1 MQDCKKTLLKHGAW
15 FAEHSGQ
22 SRTRTA
28 DVGAPFVRDG
38 ATVSWYLLCS
48 FFLPE
53 AAFQSIAP
61 SPLPSPRSTLQ
72 LMGGAAVM
80 SAPRPAA
87 TLAQIL
93 VHGSSRVVSAT
104 LLAAQRTGKQFSV
117 VLTECSGGPA
127 AEKQD
132 VEEQAEL
139 YRRSGILVT
148 LVPDAAVASIID
160 QVDLAMVGA
169 EAVVESGGVISRTG
183 TYQLGIICKAT
194 ETPFYVAAESIK
206 FARLYPLNQQDLPA
220 AVLKNPRTCA
230 RIGRCSRSP
239 RSGCTLPSATTPRR
253 STSPCSSPT
262 WVSSRPP
269 P

>member
-1 MQDCKKTLLKHGAW
+1 
-15 FAEHSGQ
+15 
-22 SRTRTA
+22 
-28 DVGAPFVRDG
+28 
-38 ATVSWYLLCS
+38 
-48 FFLPE
+48 
-53 AAFQSIAP
+53 
-61 SPLPSPRSTLQ
+61 
-72 LMGGAAVM
+72 MGGAAVM

-220 AVLKNPRTCA
+220 AVLKNPPDLRKDWEVLSFPEVGLHAPKCDYTPA
-230 RIGRCSRSP
+230 QYI
-239 RSGCTLPSATTPRR
+239 TLLFTDLGVLTPAA
-253 STSPCSSPT
+253 
-262 WVSSRPP
+262 VSDELIKLYA
-269 P
+269 